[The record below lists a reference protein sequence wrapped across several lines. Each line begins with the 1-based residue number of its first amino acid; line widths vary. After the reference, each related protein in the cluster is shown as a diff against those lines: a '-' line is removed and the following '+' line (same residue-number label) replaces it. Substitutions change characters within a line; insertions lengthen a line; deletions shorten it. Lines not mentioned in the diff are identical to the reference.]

1 MKTIVVIGAGPAGM
15 MAAIQAAANNNKV
28 ILLEKNTKLGKKLM
42 ITGKGRCNI
51 TNIADLSEFIKN
63 IPGNGKFLYSAF
75 KNFFNDDVVN
85 FFEALGVPTK
95 VERGGRVFPQSD
107 RAIDVVTALADK
119 LYDSKVEL
127 RLNTKV
133 ERIIV
138 ENGLVTGIKMSD
150 GNILKADAVI
160 LAAGGAS
167 YPGTGSDGSGLK
179 LAQAVGHKIMPLHPA
194 LVPLVSEEAWVRD
207 LQGLSLRNVRV
218 SAFTDNKKTDEMFG
232 EMMFTHFGVTGPI
245 ILSMSRQ
252 IALDVASGKKIYLAI
267 NLKPALTP
275 EKLEA
280 RIQRDFQKYTR
291 KQIKNAMIDLLPHR
305 LIPVVLN
312 FAYIDAEKFVNAITK
327 KERLRL
333 VNALQ
338 KLSFDIHGVR
348 PIAEAIVTG
357 GGVHVKEIDPKTMQS
372 KLVNGLFF
380 AGEVIDIDGYTGGFN
395 LQAAFSMGYT
405 AGIMAGK

>member
-1 MKTIVVIGAGPAGM
+1 

-138 ENGLVTGIKMSD
+138 EDGLVTGIKMSD

-218 SAFTDNKKTDEMFG
+218 SVFTDNKKTDEMFG

-252 IALDVASGKKIYLAI
+252 IALDVASGKKIYLSI

-312 FAYIDAEKFVNAITK
+312 FAYIDTEKFVNAITK

-357 GGVHVKEIDPKTMQS
+357 GGVHVKEIDTKTMQS